1 MTSLP
6 VRADIT
12 VTGTRWANSNGSRG
26 HHYAHQKLMNTWRD
40 LATIAASGQG
50 PVDAPV
56 VITATVRR
64 TRNARQDAH
73 NVFPSVKACI
83 DGAVKAGVIED
94 DHDGIVKALVIQAGP
109 KASKPTIELTIEAA

>member
-1 MTSLP
+1 LFRSPRRRAAGLGERGGPAVTSLP

-40 LATIAASGQG
+40 LATIAAKGQG

-64 TRNARQDAH
+64 TQIGRQDAH
-73 NVFPSVKACI
+73 RSEERR
-83 DGAVKAGVIED
+83 AGTGGRTRRSP
-94 DHDGIVKALVIQAGP
+94 HRARQ
-109 KASKPTIELTIEAA
+109 